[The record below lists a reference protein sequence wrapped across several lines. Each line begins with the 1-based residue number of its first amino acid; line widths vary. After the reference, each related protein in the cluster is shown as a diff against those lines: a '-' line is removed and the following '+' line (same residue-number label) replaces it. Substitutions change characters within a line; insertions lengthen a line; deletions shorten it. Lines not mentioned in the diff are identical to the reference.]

1 MTIMPI
7 IVQITK
13 PPFGH
18 ENTFAGLYVASA
30 SLSKV
35 LDVIVILMGDGVY
48 VAEKGQIDPQKNIFL
63 PPTETQL
70 NDIVDLG
77 GRVIVDKN
85 ALYERGIEYEKLIA
99 GVEVKEMKEIQNVI
113 LDHGDKVVAF

>member
-1 MTIMPI
+1 MPI

-13 PPFGH
+13 PPFGQ

-30 SLSKV
+30 SLSKG
-35 LDVIVILMGDGVY
+35 LEVIVILMGDGVY
-48 VAEKGQIDPQKNIFL
+48 AAEKGQIDPQRNIFL

-70 NDIVDLG
+70 SDIVELG
-77 GRVIVDKN
+77 GRVIVDRN
-85 ALYERGIEYEKLIA
+85 ALYERGIEDGKLI
-99 GVEVKEMKEIQNVI
+99 GGLEVKEMGEIQNVI